1 MVKGLTKEEHIE
13 IFKIFLNHN
22 EHYSE
27 NNNGIFINLNTIKES
42 IIDDILKYIE
52 YMNVKKSDLLTEE
65 MKKESKRE
73 LLGDCSK
80 VVVNNFEAQKPIHQE
95 YEFQE
100 DHTLIVNEKI
110 NDCLKFLDPSEIDP
124 NKISLKRKKNKYQ
137 GSIAKLINSFK
148 EQKDNSAAI
157 KSNQH
162 KTYSE
167 EK

>member
-1 MVKGLTKEEHIE
+1 MR
-13 IFKIFLNHN
+13 
-22 EHYSE
+22 
-27 NNNGIFINLNTIKES
+27 
-42 IIDDILKYIE
+42 
-52 YMNVKKSDLLTEE
+52 EE
-65 MKKESKRE
+65 MKKEDKRE

-100 DHTLIVNEKI
+100 DHTSIVNEKI

-137 GSIAKLINSFK
+137 GNMAKLINSFR
-148 EQKDNSAAI
+148 EQKENSASI